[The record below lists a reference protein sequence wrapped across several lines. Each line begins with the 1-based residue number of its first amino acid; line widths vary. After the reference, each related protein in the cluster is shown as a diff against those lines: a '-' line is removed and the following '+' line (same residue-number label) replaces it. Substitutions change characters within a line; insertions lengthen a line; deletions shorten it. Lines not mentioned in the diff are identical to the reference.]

1 MNQDYITEIDIVAFH
16 KRLEPS
22 KHYVSLIRFNEHN

>member
-1 MNQDYITEIDIVAFH
+1 MNQKDYYVIEIDIVAFH

-22 KHYVSLIRFNEHN
+22 KHYVSK